1 MSGQIFKNVVPKE
14 IFVDLL
20 EKICEKSDSSFII
33 DNNAYKRMK
42 FHNYHTHFL
51 IIILP
56 YYHWSK
62 RFYIER
68 EFTYSSFMTIVRQL
82 CRLHKMTISSQLRY
96 SESTYT
102 IEYKIQDAIIVS

>member
-20 EKICEKSDSSFII
+20 EKICEKKENGFIL
-33 DNNAYKRMK
+33 DNNAYKRLK
-42 FHNYHTHFL
+42 FHNYHTPFL
-51 IIILP
+51 TTILP

-82 CRLHKMTISSQLRY
+82 CRLNKMTISSQLRY

-102 IEYKIQDAIIVS
+102 IEYKIQDTVVVS